1 MYLKR
6 LDLQGFKSFASR
18 TLFEFGP
25 GITAVVGPNG
35 SGKSNV
41 AEAVRWVLGEQ
52 STRSVRARRL
62 EDLIFSGSS
71 QKSGVG
77 MAEVAIT
84 LDNSEGWLP
93 IDYNEV
99 VVSRRAFR
107 SGESEYLINKAKVR
121 LRDVLDLF
129 QRAQV
134 GQNSYAF
141 MGQGL
146 VEEVLV
152 MRPEERRRLLEEA
165 ADVRLLRQRL
175 DEARDRLAATRENL
189 ERVNLLIEEIGPR
202 LRQLERQASRAV
214 EHSQL
219 ARELV
224 DTQREIYT
232 GLWATAQELL
242 TGARAALDQRHKDLT
257 VNSGETKTFEEG
269 LTTLA
274 AAVEE
279 REKEVSTR
287 RQRHRDLSDEVH
299 LLEQRLTL
307 DKERGESQARR
318 RSELASEIES
328 LRNERSDLQNSGSS
342 DQERLLAITPE
353 IEETKNLMVAR
364 RQEISLQEQDQAAL
378 RRRIAESEERL
389 GGSRARANSASLTLK
404 QLDDDEAEDQGE
416 GSRRTNRRQDL
427 LRQLTD
433 IGRDFETARDH
444 IRDLDRDLENAE
456 QERIGLAAMIESSR
470 SHLRTLEN
478 DNLEMESKLGQ
489 MRARQELLA
498 RLQNSTEGMDPGA
511 RLLAGDT
518 GSDDATD
525 RRTAAE
531 GLIGFVRDV
540 VRVPP
545 GLEQAIDAALAE
557 NLQALVFS
565 DKTDALAAVELLQ
578 KREAG
583 RALVFPLD
591 SIHASPPLSLT
602 REKGIVGVAARL
614 VRFESRFRPLVDALL
629 GRVIV
634 VENLALAHQV
644 LRRGLGAVVTMDGT
658 LLRSNGSVAGGLSNA
673 ASESFG
679 RQQELD
685 ELPDQIKTLESRHAD
700 LLKRLQGEQ
709 GALEGSTTVLARLEP
724 EIQNLRDARGGRQ
737 SALLENRG
745 RLILLRS
752 EARAFWRELSQGD
765 GQEDRQGLR
774 ARLVQDQTRL
784 EKEMHEASESL
795 ERDQLAMSTI
805 TSHRSDAIDAVSEA
819 TAAHADLEGEARSLS
834 RQAEQ
839 FRANLERVE
848 ANLRNREV
856 LLRGVDAEIADMTE
870 RGEADARELLH
881 ASQEFS
887 ALADEMEPAEEE
899 LAHLA
904 GRERSMRDQLGSARS
919 RLLEVERSQLEAE
932 ASVTLRTEELSA
944 LRESMAGEGFQ
955 IERDSVVAAGDVIP
969 PAAEQQGLPPVRGGA
984 DVDIE
989 ALREQVTKV
998 RGQIRALGPV
1008 NEQAQVDYGES
1019 KERHDF
1025 LTGQVDD
1032 LTGSETTLVDAIDE
1046 LESSIRDRLKTT
1058 FAVVDEQ
1065 FQRYFESFFAGG
1077 KANLV
1082 LTEPDD
1088 MANSG
1093 IDISAQPPGKRLST
1107 LAMLSGGERT
1117 LTALALLLSL
1127 LEAHPSPICV
1137 LDEVDAALDESNVG
1151 RFVEALRDLGE
1162 KTQFIIITHN
1172 PRTVEAADSI
1182 YGVSMGSDSTSRILS
1197 VRLAD
1202 PVTSN

>member
-18 TLFEFGP
+18 TLFDFGP

-52 STRSVRARRL
+52 SSRTVRARRL

-71 QKSGVG
+71 QKAAVG
-77 MAEVAIT
+77 MAEVSIT
-84 LDNSEGWLP
+84 LDNTEGWLP
-93 IDYNEV
+93 IDYSEV

-189 ERVNLLIEEIGPR
+189 ERVNLLIEEIGLR
-202 LRQLERQASRAV
+202 LRQLELQASRAS

-224 DTQREIYT
+224 DTQRELYT
-232 GLWATAQELL
+232 RLWSTAQELL
-242 TGARAALDQRHKDLT
+242 TGARAVLDQKHKDLT
-257 VNSGETKTFEEG
+257 VNSAEAKSFEEG
-269 LTTLA
+269 LTALA

-279 REKEVSTR
+279 REKEVSSR
-287 RQRHRDLSDEVH
+287 RQGHRDLSDQVH
-299 LLEQRLTL
+299 LLEQRIGLNR
-307 DKERGESQARR
+307 ERAESQARR
-318 RSELASEIES
+318 RSELANEIES
-328 LRNERSDLQNSGSS
+328 LRNERSDIQNASSSG
-342 DQERLLAITPE
+342 QERSLAIAPE
-353 IEETKNLMVAR
+353 IEDAKNLITTR
-364 RQEISLQEQDQAAL
+364 RQEMSTQEQEQAVL
-378 RRRIAESEERL
+378 RRRIAESEESLEAARDRAKNASITLRRL
-389 GGSRARANSASLTLK
+389 DDEEAGDQGNGSRHMDRK
-404 QLDDDEAEDQGE
+404 QGLIAELIE
-416 GSRRTNRRQDL
+416 V
-427 LRQLTD
+427 
-433 IGRDFETARDH
+433 GRDFEATRD
-444 IRDLDRDLENAE
+444 RLEELDRELENTE
-456 QERIGLAAMIESSR
+456 QERIGLTAMIESSR
-470 SHLRTLEN
+470 SHLRALEK
-478 DNLEMESKLGQ
+478 DNLEIESKLGQ
-489 MRARQELLA
+489 LNARRELLS
-498 RLQNSTEGMDPGA
+498 RLQSSQEGMDPGT
-511 RLLAGDT
+511 RLLAGE
-518 GSDDATD
+518 SDSDEGNE
-525 RRTAAE
+525 RRSAAE
-531 GLIGFVRDV
+531 GLIGFVRDI

-545 GLEQAIDAALAE
+545 GLEQAIEAALAE

-565 DKTDALAAVELLQ
+565 DQNDALAALELLQ
-578 KREAG
+578 RREAG

-591 SIHASPPLSLT
+591 SVHSSPPLSLT
-602 REKGIVGVAARL
+602 REKGVVGGAARL

-629 GRVIV
+629 GRIIV

-644 LRRGLGAVVTMDGT
+644 LRRGLGAVVTIDGT
-658 LLRSNGSVAGGLSNA
+658 LLRPNGSLTGGLSSA
-673 ASESFG
+673 ASESFS
-679 RQQELD
+679 RQRDLD
-685 ELPDQIKTLESRHAD
+685 DLPDQINAFESRHAE
-700 LLKRLQGEQ
+700 LLKRLEGEH
-709 GALEGSTTVLARLEP
+709 GALEGSTAVLSRLEP
-724 EIQNLRDARGGRQ
+724 ELQDLRDERGSRQ
-737 SALLENRG
+737 NALLENRG

-752 EARAFWRELSQGD
+752 EARALWRELSQLD
-765 GQEDRQGLR
+765 DQPDRQGVR
-774 ARLVQDQTRL
+774 ARLAQDQSRH
-784 EKEMHEASESL
+784 EKEMREVSELL
-795 ERDQLAMSTI
+795 ERDQEAMSTI
-805 TSHRSDAIDAVSEA
+805 TSHRSDAIDAVSES
-819 TAAHADLEGEARSLS
+819 TAAHADLEGEARSLL

-839 FRANLERVE
+839 ARSNLERVE
-848 ANLRNREV
+848 SNLRNREV
-856 LLRGVDAEIADMTE
+856 LLRGVEAEIGDITE
-870 RGEADARELLH
+870 RYEAESGELLG
-881 ASQEFS
+881 AKEVFDT
-887 ALADEMEPAEEE
+887 LAGEMEPAEEE
-899 LAHLA
+899 LAQLVS
-904 GRERSMRDQLGSARS
+904 RERSMRDQLSQARS

-932 ASVTLRTEELSA
+932 ASVTLRTEELNG
-944 LRESMAGEGFQ
+944 LRETMAGEGFQ
-955 IERDSVVAAGDVIP
+955 IEGDSVVPDSDAGA
-969 PAAEQQGLPPVRGGA
+969 PAAEQQGMPPVRGGA
-984 DVDIE
+984 NVDVDT
-989 ALREQVTKV
+989 LRQRVSEI
-998 RGQIRALGPV
+998 RGRIRGLGPV
-1008 NEQAQVDYGES
+1008 NEQAEVDYGES

-1032 LTGSETTLVDAIDE
+1032 LTGSEETLVGAIDE
-1046 LESSIRDRLKTT
+1046 LESSIRDRLKAT

-1065 FQRYFESFFAGG
+1065 FQRYFESFFGG
-1077 KANLV
+1077 GSAQLV
-1082 LTEPDD
+1082 LTDPDD

-1117 LTALALLLSL
+1117 LTSLALLLSL

-1137 LDEVDAALDESNVG
+1137 LDEVDAALDETNVG
-1151 RFVEALRDLGE
+1151 RFVEALRDLGK
-1162 KTQFIIITHN
+1162 KTQFIIVTHN

-1202 PVTSN
+1202 PASNN